1 MRVRRRR
8 SRKQSAA
15 SSGSQRERPP
25 VYFVDEC
32 LGRHIVA
39 EALRKA
45 GAHVEVYYQHF
56 PLGAPDAE
64 WLPVVGRRGWI
75 VLTKDRHIRRR
86 ELEISALVHARVR
99 AFVLT
104 AADLTGA
111 EQAVVFVS
119 ALGKMNRIG
128 ASSRGPLVGR
138 SARAALC
145 PCCHYDDRHADD
157 DLRRLSMS
165 TLCSLELTE
174 TASSDAAR
182 RSLYRLAATNPGT

>member
-1 MRVRRRR
+1 
-8 SRKQSAA
+8 
-15 SSGSQRERPP
+15 
-25 VYFVDEC
+25 VDEC

-111 EQAVVFVS
+111 EQAAVFVR

-138 SARAALC
+138 SARAAIVSLL
-145 PCCHYDDRHADD
+145 P
-157 DLRRLSMS
+157 LRRPP
-165 TLCSLELTE
+165 
-174 TASSDAAR
+174 R
-182 RSLYRLAATNPGT
+182 RR